1 MTDSDLRQLRDANR
15 DDEILVSIINRLI
28 LCRRNGTK
36 DYAARLEA
44 RVEQWKG
51 RHIDVVGNR

>member
-1 MTDSDLRQLRDANR
+1 MTDSDLRRLRDANR

-36 DYAARLEA
+36 DYAARLEK
-44 RVEQWKG
+44 RVEQWK
-51 RHIDVVGNR
+51 RRRMAIAD